1 MFNENE
7 PISARI
13 DNSRDF
19 ILGVT
24 LLAVIIVLMCCVLTY
39 LLYNQLNQ
47 PRSTPQP
54 EMPALV
60 LPTAAAPSGFP
71 LHFPVI
77 LSGPE
82 PVPVSEPNWKVTK
95 ISYQGYELGGQRY
108 DLAIFTR
115 IDGQETAQGY
125 CIDPGL
131 DVPDMGIEYLLN
143 AEGIFV
149 PLVQPV
155 DHPLQR
161 FEKLR

>member
-1 MFNENE
+1 MFSEDE
-7 PISARI
+7 PVSTRTEY
-13 DNSRDF
+13 NRDF
-19 ILGVT
+19 LLGMIL
-24 LLAVIIVLMCCVLTY
+24 LLVIIMLTCCLLMY

-47 PRSTPQP
+47 PRSIPQP
-54 EMPALV
+54 EMPALA
-60 LPTAAAPSGFP
+60 LPTAVAPSVFP

-82 PVPVSEPNWKVTK
+82 PVPVTEKNWKVTN

-108 DLAIFTR
+108 DLVTFTR

-131 DVPDMGIEYLLN
+131 DVPDIGIEYMLN